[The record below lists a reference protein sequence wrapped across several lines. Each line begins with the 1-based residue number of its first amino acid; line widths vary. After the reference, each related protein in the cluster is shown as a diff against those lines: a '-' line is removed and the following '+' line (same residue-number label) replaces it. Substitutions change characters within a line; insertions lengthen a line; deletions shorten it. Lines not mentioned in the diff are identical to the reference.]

1 MPPNAPSGAAHMT
14 IRMTPKMIRL
24 ITSNTATTRLR
35 SLSARNEIAAAVMMP
50 STRMRRISF
59 STNGWTN
66 EFGSTSSVMNGTIP
80 CSPASPISAF
90 ASACAARVRRA
101 VEAAAGG
108 DQVADQEPERERHDR
123 HPEEV
128 EERLAGEPAG
138 LARGCRST
146 RRR

>member
-14 IRMTPKMIRL
+14 IRMTPKTIRL

-90 ASACAARVRRA
+90 ASACAAA
-101 VEAAAGG
+101 S
-108 DQVADQEPERERHDR
+108 
-123 HPEEV
+123 
-128 EERLAGEPAG
+128 GEPSKPLPGAIR
-138 LARGCRST
+138 LPTRSPSASAT
-146 RRR
+146 TVIPKK